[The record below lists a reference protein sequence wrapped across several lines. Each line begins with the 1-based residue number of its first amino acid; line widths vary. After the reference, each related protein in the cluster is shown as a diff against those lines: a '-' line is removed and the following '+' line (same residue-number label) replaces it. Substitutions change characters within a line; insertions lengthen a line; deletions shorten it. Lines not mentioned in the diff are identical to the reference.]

1 MSAWTYIPLRRSR
14 NNSQICKINNLA
26 VGLMPIF
33 SFYSRRGCWCF
44 THSWDLSAAGPV
56 GSSTLYT
63 KDVYPWQQGLHC
75 SRAFYYWL
83 LQWSQLQTIKC
94 WGLTKWLP
102 QWWHNGLIFHHAL
115 NCVSLCSQMLFNPL
129 LKTERFTDFLLSP
142 FCLCILLFPNQK
154 KKKKRSSPEV
164 FALAKLYWYTEIS
177 SFLLF
182 FLFLT

>member
-1 MSAWTYIPLRRSR
+1 M
-14 NNSQICKINNLA
+14 
-26 VGLMPIF
+26 GLMPIF

-154 KKKKRSSPEV
+154 KKKKKLTWGFCPSKAILIYRNIFLSSLLSLSHIAFFDLV
-164 FALAKLYWYTEIS
+164 ALQ
-177 SFLLF
+177 
-182 FLFLT
+182 